1 MSDAQT
7 VRTMCPMNCHPTL
20 CGMLA
25 QVRDGQLIGVK
36 GDPDNPDSRGFLCIR
51 GQASRE
57 IISNPARLLH
67 PLVRDR
73 RGDPLRRA
81 TWDEAYARIGESI
94 ENAPPQATAFWP
106 GHGIFTT
113 SYGTR
118 FGPQLMARFAN
129 IHGSQFWNPTMIC
142 WGLGAFGLAL
152 TGVTETNTKEDMGEH
167 SQLIVLWAA
176 NLASQPNTARH
187 LLAAKR
193 RGAHIVTIDVRQTE
207 AAAKSDDV
215 FLLRPGT
222 DTALA
227 LALAHV
233 ICGEQLHDAGFV
245 AQHSLGFAAL
255 AEHVKAFSP
264 AWAEGVTGVA
274 VERIVGLARRYAGT
288 KPAMIVLGGSSMHK
302 GANGWQASR
311 AIACLPGLTGNLG
324 IPGSGFG
331 PRHGSAAHGRGL
343 GSIVVPERRAPGTA
357 WPNQMSDVAAALREG
372 RVRTLFQMGSNMLSS
387 FPDARAAAEGLA
399 CTGLIVSHDL
409 FLNHTAAQFADVVLP
424 GTAWLEELG
433 CKATHTHLYLME
445 PALAPPGETRSL
457 YRVLTELAQ
466 QLGLEGFHPWADEEA
481 MVNAV
486 LDHPCT
492 GRATVASLRAAG
504 GFAAMNVSHVAYPT
518 FEFDTPSRKLEFV
531 SAKAE
536 QLGLPALPSFDAPS
550 ASAVNESV
558 LHPLALTQG
567 RTLTHF
573 HGFYNNGRELP
584 TLARR
589 ETEPALWIA
598 PTDAQARG
606 VREGAPIRIFN
617 QRGELRARAHV
628 TQRIPA
634 GTVWM
639 RDGWPGLNSLT
650 AAAPVLPDA
659 AVDAF
664 AFAAG
669 QATFE
674 AKVEVA
680 TLAPAGPFIAS
691 TSSQPFGVEQ

>member
-1 MSDAQT
+1 MSDSQT

-57 IISNPARLLH
+57 VIGNPARLLH
-67 PLVRDR
+67 PLLRDR
-73 RGDPLRRA
+73 RSDPLRRA
-81 TWDEAYARIGESI
+81 TWDEAYARIVASI
-94 ENAPPQATAFWP
+94 TSAPPQATAFWP

-118 FGPQLMARFAN
+118 IGPQLMARFAN

-152 TGVTETNTKEDMGEH
+152 TGVLETNTKEDMGEH

-187 LLAAKR
+187 LLAAKQ
-193 RGAHIVTIDVRQTE
+193 RGAHIVTIDVRHTE
-207 AAAKSDDV
+207 AAAKSDEV
-215 FLLRPGT
+215 FLVRPGS

-227 LALAHV
+227 LALLHV
-233 ICGEQLHDAGFV
+233 ICSERLHDAAFV
-245 AQHSLGFAAL
+245 AQHTLGFEAL
-255 AEHVKAFSP
+255 AEHVRPYSP
-264 AWAEGVTGVA
+264 AWAEGVTGIA
-274 VERIVGLARRYAGT
+274 AQRIVGLARRYAQT

-324 IPGSGFG
+324 LPGSGFG

-343 GSIVVPERRAPGTA
+343 GSIAAPERRAAGTA
-357 WPNQMSDVAAALREG
+357 WPNQMSDVTAALREG

-387 FPDARAAAEGLA
+387 FPDARAAAQGLA
-399 CTGLIVSHDL
+399 QTRLIVSQDL
-409 FLNHTAAQFADVVLP
+409 FLNHTAEKFADVVLP

-492 GRATVASLRAAG
+492 G
-504 GFAAMNVSHVAYPT
+504 
-518 FEFDTPSRKLEFV
+518 
-531 SAKAE
+531 
-536 QLGLPALPSFDAPS
+536 
-550 ASAVNESV
+550 
-558 LHPLALTQG
+558 
-567 RTLTHF
+567 
-573 HGFYNNGRELP
+573 
-584 TLARR
+584 
-589 ETEPALWIA
+589 
-598 PTDAQARG
+598 
-606 VREGAPIRIFN
+606 
-617 QRGELRARAHV
+617 
-628 TQRIPA
+628 
-634 GTVWM
+634 
-639 RDGWPGLNSLT
+639 
-650 AAAPVLPDA
+650 
-659 AVDAF
+659 
-664 AFAAG
+664 
-669 QATFE
+669 
-674 AKVEVA
+674 
-680 TLAPAGPFIAS
+680 
-691 TSSQPFGVEQ
+691 